1 MLKTGQST
9 EPILVTVSRAAVR
22 DYCDAVWEENP
33 MYRNIQAAK
42 EAGYPDL
49 PLPATYP
56 ALFWQKVEVPWL
68 QNMGP
73 LVQTSQTFTYHEPLL
88 ANQTYTC
95 SIMLNQVR
103 AFGQKQLLYHTLDVR
118 KEDRLIATSETTLM
132 IEKNHQ

>member
-1 MLKTGQST
+1 MLKAGQST
-9 EPILVTVSRAAVR
+9 KSIPITVSRAAVR

-68 QNMGP
+68 QNVGP

-88 ANQTYTC
+88 ANRTYSC
-95 SIMLNQVR
+95 SIVLDQVR
-103 AFGQKQLLYHTLDVR
+103 AFGKKQLLFHTLYVK
-118 KEDRLIATSETTLM
+118 KEDCLIATSETTLM
-132 IEKNHQ
+132 IEKHHP